1 MENREILAVR
11 PPETPTPDRLGAA
24 LDNSSVRASLPFRV
38 FLYYCDQ
45 DFASFG
51 FLQSSFC
58 FCCTSIDGRD
68 RVPNTTTSFPL
79 VACRRETRYSIKK
92 QQQQQQQQKG
102 GPRMTKLACSSGL
115 GARREKKTRKI
126 KRDGNAGTVT
136 VEDVEG
142 DVGGGHVGRSTLVA
156 AGVVGR
162 RRRDGQQRRQR
173 AVAQP
178 HDRRRLDAAASRR
191 RRLGLSPEERL
202 SSAHSCSRWS

>member
-92 QQQQQQQQKG
+92 QQQQQQQKG

-115 GARREKKTRKI
+115 GARREKKNEKNKKRRQRRNGYRRGRGGRRWRRPCWTVDTR
-126 KRDGNAGTVT
+126 
-136 VEDVEG
+136 
-142 DVGGGHVGRSTLVA
+142 S
-156 AGVVGR
+156 GR
-162 RRRDGQQRRQR
+162 RRRPTPTRWS
-173 AVAQP
+173 
-178 HDRRRLDAAASRR
+178 AATSASRCPAAR
-191 RRLGLSPEERL
+191 ST
-202 SSAHSCSRWS
+202 ST